1 MVDDRLEE
9 RLRTALRVTGG
20 ELHLSVTTAELE
32 RRLRMRR
39 RSRTVQRSL
48 LIAAGAGVVAF
59 GLVAVSAS
67 AWLRT
72 HPSVAAT
79 TSPPPE
85 MSTQPEPS
93 PSVPAVVPPSA
104 ESSGPI
110 QSPDWTRVPLTVRY
124 WTDGDGFAYEIGAD
138 GSGNHRVPAFDRDM
152 DLPAP
157 SDSVPTSSD
166 GRFRIEQRDG
176 VDGIFTADGRLVTE
190 VPGADRGQII
200 AASWSPTAN
209 LVVVARSKGDGHFT
223 PGWAWV
229 LDADHAGTLAGPLD
243 TGTQRDWAWSPDGR
257 SVAVSAVDGLRIVDG
272 IGGTVAVYRSPIA
285 GVSGYVALDWSPD
298 GRSILFL
305 PWSPGKNEIDR
316 VAADGTGAKR
326 LSLGWTPA
334 WSSDSS
340 KIAYVRSPTADG
352 GGPDWQ
358 VWTMNANGTDRRI
371 LVKDGCPC
379 AAPEWAPNDSLILV
393 QEGNELWV
401 VAPDG
406 ASGRRLARNAVGTW
420 VTEAP

>member
-48 LIAAGAGVVAF
+48 LIAAGVGVVAF

-157 SDSVPTSSD
+157 SHAVPTSSD
-166 GRFRIEQRDG
+166 DRFRVDQRDG
-176 VDGIFTADGRLVTE
+176 VDGIFTADGRLVME
-190 VPGADRGQII
+190 LPGADRGKVI

-209 LVVVARSKGDGHFT
+209 LLVVTRGKGEGSFT
-223 PGWAWV
+223 PAWAWV
-229 LDADHAGTLAGPLD
+229 LDADQARSLAGPFD
-243 TGTQRDWAWSPDGR
+243 TGIQHDWAWSPDGG

-272 IGGTVAVYRSPIA
+272 STGDVAVYRSPIS
-285 GVSGYVALDWSPD
+285 GVSGYVGLDWSPD
-298 GRSILFL
+298 GRWILYL
-305 PWSPGKNEIDR
+305 PWSAGKNEVDR

-352 GGPDWQ
+352 DGPEWQ
-358 VWTMNANGTDRRI
+358 IWTMDADGTDRRI
-371 LVKDGCPC
+371 LVKDRCPC
-379 AAPEWAPNDSLILV
+379 AAPEWAPDDSLILV

-401 VAPDG
+401 IAPDG